1 MPLWSEASERAAPL
15 GSAKPGDETE
25 GSGTGTVKAKQLVQT
40 PRGEGTTLLSSMD

>member
-15 GSAKPGDETE
+15 GPERPGDETE

-40 PRGEGTTLLSSMD
+40 PRGKGRTMLSMD